1 MFGRTEGAVLKGQ
14 FAGVRVRAMIVGLN
28 ECARGTDRVVPRD
41 PLGRV
46 VEVPV
51 VRPEELLG
59 DVSHAPSVPARR
71 RTTGDVSQ
79 A

>member
-14 FAGVRVRAMIVGLN
+14 FAGVRVREMMIVGLN
-28 ECARGTDRVVPRD
+28 ERARGTDRVVPRD

-71 RTTGDVSQ
+71 RPC
-79 A
+79 